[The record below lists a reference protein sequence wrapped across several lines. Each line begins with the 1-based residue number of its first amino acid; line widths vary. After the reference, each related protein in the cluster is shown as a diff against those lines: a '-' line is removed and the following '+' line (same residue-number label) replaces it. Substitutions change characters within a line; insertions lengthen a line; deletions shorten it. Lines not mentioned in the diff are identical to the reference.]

1 MADTSRFEGQQIVNS
16 INFFV
21 DSERSAVVGDT
32 QSKGDDLLLGFEGNT
47 IECKDGEVIRLS
59 LVDFHMPNNQYNID
73 ARNSQGTIICSV
85 NGTAMT
91 AGVVATLVTRGNY
104 YDTDDIAINFASNLG
119 AALSALSGVPAGL
132 AVLAIT
138 NNNLVDLNTVTTG
151 FANPVT
157 TPATPTTILP
167 LTTLG
172 TSLTGKPEKK
182 LLDVTISFKST
193 ASPTTAVAH
202 TITNLKI
209 SCQSANGELYLV
221 LGGERGDNVNTLEN
235 SLKVTITSLA
245 IRVQGYFPMQL
256 VTEPHVYLRCTLGQN
271 GLESSILGSDETVYN
286 NDIVGSNILAKI
298 ARTTESFTY
307 AGNQSHEFFLTLQ
320 QRKLNS
326 IGLFLT
332 DSKNRPIGRAKNA
345 GTGTSAGL
353 EATATS
359 DIIPFEKETQS
370 TKGNLYFTATIR
382 IDIIKVYNP
391 NKLQSEPPPNPQFP
405 SRASGV
411 LSFGSPTG
419 FR

>member
-21 DSERSAVVGDT
+21 DSERSAVVGDN

-91 AGVVATLVTRGNY
+91 AGLVTTLVTRGNY
-104 YDTDDIAINFASNLG
+104 YDTDDIALNFASNL
-119 AALSALSGVPAGL
+119 AARLIALSGMPVGIALSTIVNHNLTAQNTAVAGFTNL
-132 AVLAIT
+132 TQNLTPPQTFIT
-138 NNNLVDLNTVTTG
+138 T
-151 FANPVT
+151 
-157 TPATPTTILP
+157 
-167 LTTLG
+167 
-172 TSLTGKPEKK
+172 LTGKPEKK
-182 LLDVTISFKST
+182 LLDVTITFSV
-193 ASPTTAVAH
+193 PH

-209 SCQSANGELYLV
+209 SCQSVNGELYLV
-221 LGGERGDNVNTLEN
+221 LGGERGDNITTLDN
-235 SLKVTITSLA
+235 SFKITYPTSSSIL
-245 IRVQGYFPMQL
+245 VQGYFPMQL

-271 GLESSILGSDETVYN
+271 GLESSILASDESTYN

-298 ARTTESFTY
+298 ARTTESFSY
-307 AGNQSHEFFLTLQ
+307 GGNQSHEFFLTLQ

-332 DSKNRPIGRAKNA
+332 DSKNRPIGRAKNS
-345 GTGTSAGL
+345 GLGTSAGL
-353 EATATS
+353 ETTATS

-382 IDIIKVYNP
+382 IDIVKVYNP
-391 NKLQSEPPPNPQFP
+391 NKLQSEPPPMPQFP

>member
-1 MADTSRFEGQQIVNS
+1 MADSSRFEGQQIVNS

-21 DSERSAVVGDT
+21 DSERSAVVGDS

-85 NGTAMT
+85 NGTAMA
-91 AGVVATLVTRGNY
+91 AGEVHTLVTRGNY
-104 YDTDDIAINFASNLG
+104 YDTDDIALNFASNL
-119 AALSALSGVPAGL
+119 AARLIALTGMPAGITL
-132 AVLAIT
+132 LSIVNHNLTSQNTAVAGFT
-138 NNNLVDLNTVTTG
+138 NLVQNLTPPQVFTT
-151 FANPVT
+151 A
-157 TPATPTTILP
+157 
-167 LTTLG
+167 
-172 TSLTGKPEKK
+172 LTGKPEKK
-182 LLDVTISFKST
+182 LLDVTIKFS
-193 ASPTTAVAH
+193 ANH

-209 SCQSANGELYLV
+209 SCQSVNGELYLV
-221 LGGERGDNVNTLEN
+221 LGGERGDNITTLDN
-235 SLKVTITSLA
+235 SFKITTTSDE
-245 IRVQGYFPMQL
+245 ITVQGYFPMQL

-271 GLESSILGSDETVYN
+271 GLESSILGSDESTYN
-286 NDIVGSNILAKI
+286 NDIIGSNILAKI
-298 ARTTESFTY
+298 ARTTESFSY
-307 AGNQSHEFFLTLQ
+307 AGNQSHEFFMTLQ

-332 DSKNRPIGRAKNA
+332 DSKNRPIGRSKNS
-345 GTGTSAGL
+345 GLGTSAGL
-353 EATATS
+353 ETTATS

-382 IDIIKVYNP
+382 IDIVKVYNP
-391 NKLQSEPPPNPQFP
+391 NKLQSEPPPPPQFP
-405 SRASGV
+405 SRSSGV

>member
-1 MADTSRFEGQQIVNS
+1 MADSSRFEGQQIVNS

-21 DSERSAVVGDT
+21 DSERSSVVGDT
-32 QSKGDDLLLGFEGNT
+32 QSKGDDIHLGFEGNT

-73 ARNSQGTIICSV
+73 ARNSQATIICSV

-91 AGVVATLVTRGNY
+91 AGLVTTLVERGNY
-104 YDTDDIAINFASNLG
+104 YDTDDIAINFAHSL
-119 AALSALSGVPAGL
+119 ATAIKALPGVPAGL
-132 AVLAIT
+132 DHLSFV
-138 NNNLVDLNTVTTG
+138 NNNLVSLNTAYSGFTNVTTVTATQPQS
-151 FANPVT
+151 FAT
-157 TPATPTTILP
+157 T
-167 LTTLG
+167 
-172 TSLTGKPEKK
+172 LTGKPEKK
-182 LLDVTISFKST
+182 LLDVTITFKTT
-193 ASPTTAVAH
+193 ASGSSPGAH

-221 LGGERGDNVNTLEN
+221 LGGERGDNITTLDN
-235 SLKVTITSLA
+235 SFKITIDTTT

-298 ARTTESFTY
+298 ARTTESFSY
-307 AGNQSHEFFLTLQ
+307 AGNQSHEFFMTLQ

-332 DSKNRPIGRAKNA
+332 DSKSRPIGRSKNS
-345 GTGTSAGL
+345 GLGTSAGL
-353 EATATS
+353 ETTATT

-382 IDIIKVYNP
+382 IDIVKVYNP
-391 NKLQSEPPPNPQFP
+391 NKLQSEPPPLPQFP
-405 SRASGV
+405 SRSTGV

>member
-1 MADTSRFEGQQIVNS
+1 MAQTSRFEGQQIVNS

-21 DSERSAVVGDT
+21 DSERSSVVSDT
-32 QSKGDDLLLGFEGNT
+32 QSKGDDVHYNFEGNT

-73 ARNSQGTIICSV
+73 ARNSQGTIICTV

-91 AGVVATLVTRGNY
+91 AGVVATLVERGNY
-104 YDTDDIAINFASNLG
+104 YDVDDIAVNFAKNLG
-119 AALSALSGVPAGL
+119 TALAALSGVPAGL
-132 AVLAIT
+132 EVLAIT
-138 NNNLVDLNTVTTG
+138 NNNLSDLNTVTTG
-151 FANPVT
+151 FANT
-157 TPATPTTILP
+157 LLTPAATFPITTFAS
-167 LTTLG
+167 T
-172 TSLTGKPEKK
+172 LTGKPEKK
-182 LLDVTISFKST
+182 LLDVAISFKTT
-193 ASPTTAVAH
+193 ASGGLVANH

-221 LGGERGDNVNTLEN
+221 LGGERGDNVTTLDN
-235 SLKVTITSLA
+235 SFKVTITAQS

-298 ARTTESFTY
+298 ARTTESFSY
-307 AGNQSHEFFLTLQ
+307 AGNQSGEFFVTLQ

-332 DSKNRPIGRAKNA
+332 DSKSRPIGRPKNS
-345 GTGTSAGL
+345 GSGTSAGL
-353 EATATS
+353 ETTSTS
-359 DIIPFEKETQS
+359 DVTYEKETQS

-382 IDIIKVYNP
+382 IDIVKVYNP
-391 NKLQSEPPPNPQFP
+391 NTLQTEPPPNPPFP

-419 FR
+419 FK

>member
-1 MADTSRFEGQQIVNS
+1 MAQTSRFEGQQIVNS

-21 DSERSAVVGDT
+21 DTERSSIVGDT
-32 QSKGDDLLLGFEGNT
+32 QSKGDDVHYNFEGNT

-73 ARNSQGTIICSV
+73 ARNSQATIICTV
-85 NGTAMT
+85 NGTAMA
-91 AGVVATLVTRGNY
+91 AGVVKTLVDRGNY
-104 YDTDDIAINFASNLG
+104 YDTDDIAINFAKNLG
-119 AALSALSGVPAGL
+119 AALADLSGVPAGL
-132 AVLAIT
+132 AVLGIV
-138 NNNLVDLNTVTTG
+138 NNNLSDLNTVTTG
-151 FANPVT
+151 FANTVAAGSP
-157 TPATPTTILP
+157 PTTFSS
-167 LTTLG
+167 T
-172 TSLTGKPEKK
+172 LTGKPEKK
-182 LLDVTISFKST
+182 LLDVTISFKTT
-193 ASPTTAVAH
+193 ASPTTAAAH
-202 TITNLKI
+202 TITDLKI

-235 SLKVTITSLA
+235 SFKVTIETLS
-245 IRVQGYFPMQL
+245 IRVRGYFPMQL

-271 GLESSILGSDETVYN
+271 GLESSILASDETVYN

-298 ARTTESFTY
+298 ARTTESFSY
-307 AGNQSHEFFLTLQ
+307 AGNQSHEFFMTLQ

-332 DSKNRPIGRAKNA
+332 DSKSRPIGRAKNA

-353 EATATS
+353 EGTATS
-359 DIIPFEKETQS
+359 DIIPYEKETQS

-382 IDIIKVYNP
+382 IDIVKVYNP
-391 NKLQSEPPPNPQFP
+391 NVLQSEPPALPQFP

>member
-1 MADTSRFEGQQIVNS
+1 
-16 INFFV
+16 
-21 DSERSAVVGDT
+21 
-32 QSKGDDLLLGFEGNT
+32 
-47 IECKDGEVIRLS
+47 
-59 LVDFHMPNNQYNID
+59 MPNNQYNID
-73 ARNSQGTIICSV
+73 ARNSQGTIICTV

-91 AGVVATLVTRGNY
+91 AGVVKTLVDRGNY
-104 YDTDDIAINFASNLG
+104 YDIDDIAINFAKNLG
-119 AALSALSGVPAGL
+119 AALADLSGVPAGL
-132 AVLAIT
+132 AVLSIT

-151 FANPVT
+151 FINPVT
-157 TPATPTTILP
+157 APVAAPTLAAP
-167 LTTLG
+167 YTTLG

-182 LLDVTISFKST
+182 LLDVTISFKTT
-193 ASPTTAVAH
+193 ASPTTAAAH
-202 TITNLKI
+202 TITDLKI

-271 GLESSILGSDETVYN
+271 GLESSILGSDETTYN

-298 ARTTESFTY
+298 ARTTESFSY
-307 AGNQSHEFFLTLQ
+307 AGNQSHEFFVTLQ

-332 DSKNRPIGRAKNA
+332 DSKSRPIGRPKNA

-353 EATATS
+353 ETTSTS
-359 DIIPFEKETQS
+359 DVTYEKETQS

>member
-1 MADTSRFEGQQIVNS
+1 MADSSRFEGQQIVNS

-21 DSERSAVVGDT
+21 DSERSAVVGDN

-91 AGVVATLVTRGNY
+91 AGVVSTLVDRGNY
-104 YDTDDIAINFASNLG
+104 YDTDDIAVNFAKSLG
-119 AALSALSGVPAGL
+119 AALIALPGMPGGISVSSIAN
-132 AVLAIT
+132 T
-138 NNNLVDLNTVTTG
+138 NLSTQASLQTG
-151 FANPVT
+151 FSAVT
-157 TPATPTTILP
+157 LAPGIL
-167 LTTLG
+167 G
-172 TSLTGKPEKK
+172 RPEKK
-182 LLDVTISFKST
+182 LLDVLITFST
-193 ASPTTAVAH
+193 SH
-202 TITNLKI
+202 TITLLKV

-221 LGGERGDNVNTLEN
+221 LGGERGDNVNTLDN
-235 SLKVTITSLA
+235 SFKITIAPTT

-271 GLESSILGSDETVYN
+271 GLESSILGSDETTYN

-298 ARTTESFTY
+298 ARTSESFSY
-307 AGNQSHEFFLTLQ
+307 AGNQSGEFFVTLQ

-332 DSKNRPIGRAKNA
+332 DSKSRPISRPKNSGS
-345 GTGTSAGL
+345 GTAAGL
-353 EATATS
+353 ETTTTS
-359 DIIPFEKETQS
+359 DVTYEKETQS

-382 IDIIKVYNP
+382 IDIVKMYNP
-391 NKLQSEPPPNPQFP
+391 NKLQSEPPPMPQFP
-405 SRASGV
+405 SRSSGII
-411 LSFGSPTG
+411 SFGSPTG
-419 FR
+419 FK

>member
-1 MADTSRFEGQQIVNS
+1 MAQSSRFEGQQVVNS

-21 DSERSAVVGDT
+21 DSERSSIVGDT
-32 QSKGDDLLLGFEGNT
+32 QSKGDDVHYGFEGNT

-91 AGVVATLVTRGNY
+91 AGVVKTLVDRGNY
-104 YDTDDIAINFASNLG
+104 YDTDDIAINFAKNLG
-119 AALSALSGVPAGL
+119 AALIALSGMPSG
-132 AVLAIT
+132 IT
-138 NNNLVDLNTVTTG
+138 VSSIVNTNLVDLNTVTTG
-151 FANPVT
+151 FSNT
-157 TPATPTTILP
+157 QLTPAITFPITIFAS
-167 LTTLG
+167 T
-172 TSLTGKPEKK
+172 LTGKPEKK
-182 LLDVTISFKST
+182 LLDVLITFS
-193 ASPTTAVAH
+193 AAH

-221 LGGERGDNVNTLEN
+221 LGGERGDNVNTLAN
-235 SLKVTITSLA
+235 SFKVTIASTT

-286 NDIVGSNILAKI
+286 NDIVASNILAKV
-298 ARTTESFTY
+298 ARTSESFSY
-307 AGNQSHEFFLTLQ
+307 AGNQSGEFFLTLQ

-332 DSKNRPIGRAKNA
+332 DSKSRPIGRAKNS
-345 GTGTSAGL
+345 GFGTSAGL
-353 EATATS
+353 EGTATT
-359 DIIPFEKETQS
+359 DVIPYEKETQS
-370 TKGNLYFTATIR
+370 TLGNLYFTATIR

-391 NKLQSEPPPNPQFP
+391 NVLQSEPPPMPQFP
-405 SRASGV
+405 SRANGV
-411 LSFGSPTG
+411 ISFGSPTG

>member
-1 MADTSRFEGQQIVNS
+1 MTDTSRFEGQQIVNS

-21 DSERSAVVGDT
+21 DTERSNIVSDT
-32 QSKGDDLLLGFEGNT
+32 QSRGDDVQYNFEGNT

-73 ARNSQGTIICSV
+73 ARNSQATLICSV
-85 NGTAMT
+85 NGTPMA
-91 AGVVATLVTRGNY
+91 AGLVTTLVERGNY
-104 YDTDDIAINFASNLG
+104 YDTDDIALNFANNL
-119 AALSALSGVPAGL
+119 AARLLALSGFPSVTL
-132 AVLAIT
+132 ISIV
-138 NNNLVDLNTVTTG
+138 NNNLVAQNTLISG
-151 FANPVT
+151 FTNTSSPQ
-157 TPATPTTILP
+157 LP
-167 LTTLG
+167 S
-172 TSLTGKPEKK
+172 SLSGKPEKK
-182 LLDVTISFKST
+182 LLDVTITFSG
-193 ASPTTAVAH
+193 AH

-209 SCQSANGELYLV
+209 SCQSGNGELYLV
-221 LGGERGDNVNTLEN
+221 LGGERGDNSTTLAN
-235 SLKVTITSLA
+235 SFKITTGSTT

-298 ARTTESFTY
+298 ARNSESFSY
-307 AGNQSHEFFLTLQ
+307 AGNQSGEFFVTLQ

-332 DSKNRPIGRAKNA
+332 DSKSRPIGRAKNA

-353 EATATS
+353 EGAATT
-359 DIIPFEKETQS
+359 DIIPYEKETQS
-370 TKGNLYFTATIR
+370 SLGNLYFTATIR
-382 IDIIKVYNP
+382 IDIVKVYNP
-391 NKLQSEPPPNPQFP
+391 NKLQSEPPPLPTFP

-411 LSFGSPTG
+411 ISFGSPTG

>member
-1 MADTSRFEGQQIVNS
+1 MADSSRFEGQQIVNS

-21 DSERSAVVGDT
+21 DSERSAVVGDN

-73 ARNSQGTIICSV
+73 ARNSQATLICSV
-85 NGTAMT
+85 NGTAMA
-91 AGVVATLVTRGNY
+91 AGVVHTFVERGNY
-104 YDTDDIAINFASNLG
+104 YDTDDIAINFASNL
-119 AALSALSGVPAGL
+119 AARLLALSGMPSP
-132 AVLAIT
+132 AIT
-138 NNNLVDLNTVTTG
+138 VTSIVNNNLKAQNTVTSHFSQAAITG
-151 FANPVT
+151 PPVVLAT
-157 TPATPTTILP
+157 T
-167 LTTLG
+167 
-172 TSLTGKPEKK
+172 LTGKPEKK
-182 LLDVTISFKST
+182 LLDVTITFSGN
-193 ASPTTAVAH
+193 H

-209 SCQSANGELYLV
+209 SCQSVNGELYLV
-221 LGGERGDNVNTLEN
+221 LGGERGDNINNLDN
-235 SLKVTITSLA
+235 SFKITITSDS

-271 GLESSILGSDETVYN
+271 GLESSILGSDESTYN

-298 ARTTESFTY
+298 ARTTESFSY
-307 AGNQSHEFFLTLQ
+307 AGNQSHEFFMTLQ

-353 EATATS
+353 ETTATT
-359 DIIPFEKETQS
+359 DTIPFEKETQS

-382 IDIIKVYNP
+382 IDIVKVYNP
-391 NKLQSEPPPNPQFP
+391 NKLQSEPPPMPQFP

>member
-1 MADTSRFEGQQIVNS
+1 MADSSRFEGQQIVNS

-21 DSERSAVVGDT
+21 DSERSSVVGDN

-73 ARNSQGTIICSV
+73 ARNSQATIICTV

-91 AGVVATLVTRGNY
+91 AGVVKTLVTRGNY

-119 AALSALSGVPAGL
+119 AALASLSGVPAGL
-132 AVLAIT
+132 AVLGIV
-138 NNNLVDLNTVTTG
+138 NNNLTDLNTVTTG

-157 TPATPTTILP
+157 TPATPTTANP

-182 LLDVTISFKST
+182 LLDVTISFKTT
-193 ASPTTAVAH
+193 ASPTTAAAH

-221 LGGERGDNVNTLEN
+221 LGGERGDNVNTLDN
-235 SLKVTITSLA
+235 SFKVTIETLS

-271 GLESSILGSDETVYN
+271 GLESSILASDETTYN

-298 ARTTESFTY
+298 ARTTESFSY

-353 EATATS
+353 EGTATS

-382 IDIIKVYNP
+382 IDIVKVYNP
-391 NKLQSEPPPNPQFP
+391 NKLQSEPPPMAQFP

>member
-73 ARNSQGTIICSV
+73 ARNSQATIICSV
-85 NGTAMT
+85 NGTAMA
-91 AGVVATLVTRGNY
+91 AGEVHTLVTRGNY
-104 YDTDDIAINFASNLG
+104 YDTDDIALNFASNL
-119 AALSALSGVPAGL
+119 AARLIALTGMPAGITL
-132 AVLAIT
+132 SSIVNHNLTSQNTAVAGFT
-138 NNNLVDLNTVTTG
+138 NLVQNLTPPQVFTT
-151 FANPVT
+151 T
-157 TPATPTTILP
+157 
-167 LTTLG
+167 
-172 TSLTGKPEKK
+172 LTGKPEKK
-182 LLDVTISFKST
+182 LLDVTITFSV
-193 ASPTTAVAH
+193 PH

-209 SCQSANGELYLV
+209 SCQSVNGELYLV
-221 LGGERGDNVNTLEN
+221 LGGERGDNVTTLDN
-235 SLKVTITSLA
+235 SFKITNPTTSSIL
-245 IRVQGYFPMQL
+245 IQGYFPMQL

-271 GLESSILGSDETVYN
+271 GLESSILGSDESTYN

-298 ARTTESFTY
+298 ARTTESFSY
-307 AGNQSHEFFLTLQ
+307 AGNQSHEFFMTLQ

-332 DSKNRPIGRAKNA
+332 DRKNRPIGRAKNA

-353 EATATS
+353 EGTATS
-359 DIIPFEKETQS
+359 DIIPYEKETQS

-382 IDIIKVYNP
+382 IDIVKVYNP
-391 NKLQSEPPPNPQFP
+391 NKLQSEPPPMPQFP